1 MSIMCKC
8 GCENSDSALHCENCG
23 ERLGVEVKE
32 YAPYQNN
39 PYQNTSYENQY
50 GTYQTPPQYYQ
61 PYYNTQEEQPVSI
74 GAWVGLLFLF
84 AIPFVNLI
92 TYIVILCVSRN
103 KTLKNLVLAQ
113 FIVIGIAVVISL
125 LLILVP
131 AFIGYTSKMGY
142 GIMIL

>member
-23 ERLGVEVKE
+23 EKLGVQQKE

-39 PYQNTSYENQY
+39 PYQNTPYGGQQSYYPSQ
-50 GTYQTPPQYYQ
+50 QYYGQ
-61 PYYNTQEEQPVSI
+61 SEQPVSI

-84 AIPFVNLI
+84 SIPIVNII
-92 TYIVILCVSRN
+92 TYIVILCSSQN

-113 FIVIGIAVVISL
+113 FIVIGIGVVLAFLCI
-125 LLILVP
+125 LIP
-131 AFIGYTSKMGY
+131 ALIGYSSRY
-142 GIMIL
+142 GIMML